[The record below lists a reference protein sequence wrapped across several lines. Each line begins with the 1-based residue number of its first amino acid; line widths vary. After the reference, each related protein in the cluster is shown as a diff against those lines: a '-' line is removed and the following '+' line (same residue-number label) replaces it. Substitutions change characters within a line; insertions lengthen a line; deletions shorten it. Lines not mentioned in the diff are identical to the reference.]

1 MRPPGPGPCIHL
13 PIQPAGSL
21 FVIIRQLK
29 ERALIP
35 LFLVLMAPPVLLVPQ
50 AAEAQDGGRFRVMI
64 PNLTPT
70 DDTRDRFGSRVANNL
85 RNSIDLD
92 THVGLSER
100 DMDRAARDYGMRA
113 NQLGCLEARQL
124 AALIEIPLVMCGVY
138 NREGDQLRLQATVYT
153 VPGAEEYPVGSFLI
167 AENDERGATERIM
180 SNFSSMVEQVRF
192 VGFCGEAY
200 ATNDWDRALQF
211 CTQALQLAPE
221 SQSARIA
228 LGGTHMELENFE
240 EALSMFQQVLRVDE
254 WNGDVLLN
262 AGYAASQLAKVEDAR
277 GYYTRYLDINPGS
290 TAIRLR
296 VAFDLAQAGDVE
308 GAMDFVKEGLESNPD
323 DMGLL
328 EAYGSY
334 AFRVALE
341 RQSMTPTGQDTDMP
355 SEIATL
361 FREASEVLMRVVEE
375 EGAESNP
382 VYVINAVRA
391 YLQLEQPQ
399 EALRTVERGL
409 QIFPDAA
416 NLWVEKGA
424 VHNRMQDPDAAVA
437 AFERGMRADPNLP
450 NIRARM
456 GNTLVQAGRLSDG
469 LPYLKQAIEA
479 GEQTADQVGNTI
491 FGDAYSN
498 GIQNNRDLEYGI
510 RTLVMAKEDIPV
522 SAEFRQ
528 QLDFWHGYAIFQ
540 RAIRRQEPNTVQSA
554 QATLP
559 EFRQARELMQAGQG
573 YVQRTGV
580 VQLGPLLENVGTYI
594 EIQEAIIRRGR

>member
-1 MRPPGPGPCIHL
+1 M
-13 PIQPAGSL
+13 
-21 FVIIRQLK
+21 IRQLK
-29 ERALIP
+29 ERMLVPLSLVFMAL
-35 LFLVLMAPPVLLVPQ
+35 PVLSVPQ
-50 AAEAQDGGRFRVMI
+50 TVEAQDGGRFRVMV
-64 PNLTPT
+64 PNLAPT
-70 DDTRDRFGSRVANNL
+70 DDSRDRFGTRVANNL
-85 RNSIDLD
+85 RNGIDLN
-92 THVGLSER
+92 THVGMSER

-113 NQLGCLEARQL
+113 RDLGCLDARQL
-124 AALIEIPLVMCGVY
+124 AALVEVPLVMCGFY
-138 NREGDQLRLQATVYT
+138 SQEGGQLRVEATVYT

-167 AENDERGATERIM
+167 NESDERGATERIM
-180 SNFSSMVEQVRF
+180 ASFGSMVEQVRF

-211 CTQALQLAPE
+211 CTRALELAPE

-228 LGGTHMELENFE
+228 LGGTYMELENFE
-240 EALSMFQQVLRVDE
+240 SALSLFQQVLAVDE

-262 AGYAASQLAKVEDAR
+262 AGYAASQLGDTDSAR
-277 GYYTRYLDINPGS
+277 GYYTRYLNINPGS

-308 GAMDFVKEGLESNPD
+308 GAMNFVQEGLESNPD
-323 DMGLL
+323 DLGLL

-341 RQSMTPTGQDTDMP
+341 RQSMAPVAQDAGMP
-355 SEIATL
+355 ADVAAL

-382 VYVINAVRA
+382 IYVINAVRA
-391 YLQLEQPQ
+391 YLQLNQPQ
-399 EALRTVERGL
+399 VALSTVDRGI
-409 QIFPDAA
+409 QIFPEAA
-416 NLWVEKGA
+416 NLWLEKGM
-424 VHNRMQDPDAAVA
+424 VLGRMQDPDGSVA
-437 AFERGMRADPNLP
+437 AFERAMAIDPNLP

-456 GNTLVQAGRLSDG
+456 GNTLVQAGRLADG
-469 LPYLKQAIEA
+469 LPYLKQAIDA
-479 GEQTADQVGNTI
+479 GEQTPDQVANVI

-510 RTLVMAKEDIPV
+510 RTLVMAKDEIAV
-522 SAEFRQ
+522 STEFRQ
-528 QLDFWHGYAIFQ
+528 QLDFWHGYAVFQ

>member
-1 MRPPGPGPCIHL
+1 MIQHL
-13 PIQPAGSL
+13 KDR
-21 FVIIRQLK
+21 V
-29 ERALIP
+29 LIP
-35 LFLVLMAPPVLLVPQ
+35 LSLVLMALPVLLVPQ

-64 PNLTPT
+64 PNMIPT
-70 DDTRDRFGSRVANNL
+70 DDTRDRFGNRVANNL
-85 RNSIDLD
+85 RNGIDLD

-100 DMDRAARDYGMRA
+100 DMDRAAREYGMRA
-113 NQLGCLEARQL
+113 RDIGCLEARQL
-124 AALIEIPLVMCGVY
+124 AALIEIPLVMCGAY
-138 NREGDQLRLQATVYT
+138 NREGDQLRVEATVYT
-153 VPGAEEYPVGSFLI
+153 VPGAEEYPVGSFLT
-167 AENDERGATERIM
+167 AENDERGAADRIM
-180 SNFSSMVEQVRF
+180 ANFSSMVEQVRF
-192 VGFCGEAY
+192 VGFCVEAY

-211 CTQALQLAPE
+211 CTQATELAPE

-240 EALSMFQQVLRVDE
+240 QALGIFEQVLDVDPF
-254 WNGDVLLN
+254 NGDVLLN
-262 AGYAASQLAKVEDAR
+262 AGYAASQLGRLEDAR
-277 GYYTRYLDINPGS
+277 GYYTNYLEFNPGG

-308 GAMDFVKEGLESNPD
+308 GAMNFVSEGLEDNPD
-323 DMGLL
+323 DLGLL

-341 RQSMTPTGQDTDMP
+341 RQSMAPVAQDAEMP
-355 SEIATL
+355 AEIANL

-375 EGAESNP
+375 EGDESNP
-382 VYVINAVRA
+382 AYVINAVRA

-399 EALRTVERGL
+399 DALRTVERGL
-409 QIFPDAA
+409 QIFPEAA
-416 NLWVEKGA
+416 NLWIEKGT
-424 VHNRMQDPDAAVA
+424 VHNRLRDPDATVA
-437 AFERGMRADPNLP
+437 AFERAMQIDPNLP

-469 LPYLKQAIEA
+469 LPYLRQAVEA

-510 RTLVMAKEDIPV
+510 RTLLIAKDEFEV

-528 QLDFWHGYAIFQ
+528 QLDFWHGYAVFQ
-540 RAIRRQEPNTVQSA
+540 RAIQRQEPNTVQSA

-559 EFRQARELMQAGQG
+559 EFRQARDLMQAGQG

-580 VQLGPLLENVGTYI
+580 VQLGPLLENVATYI